1 MLLRK
6 AKLSSIAM
14 GIGWVACNLTLWIVC
29 AIYAAFT
36 SAFRSAHIV
45 SAAWVL
51 GIYAI
56 ASGIVI
62 AAVWLLI
69 FLPVD
74 LIVSD
79 ASLLR
84 KPATAWVAGLA
95 SAFAFTII
103 HLGTVLAFNASFDFM
118 EVMLFELLL
127 TGVTG
132 SIAAYARCR
141 LKPHPTSNN
150 P

>member
-1 MLLRK
+1 
-6 AKLSSIAM
+6 
-14 GIGWVACNLTLWIVC
+14 
-29 AIYAAFT
+29 
-36 SAFRSAHIV
+36 V
-45 SAAWVL
+45 SAAWFL
-51 GIYAI
+51 GIFAI

-79 ASLLR
+79 ASPLR

-103 HLGTVLAFNASFDFM
+103 HLGAVLAFSASFDFT

-132 SIAAYARCR
+132 SVAAYARCR
-141 LKPHPTSNN
+141 LETRTTPTT